1 MLSDTAK
8 VCWMSHSCHARPL
21 KELSSNHSNR
31 HLSQRDALVQSYTP
45 PQTMSISVRSEH
57 THLSSTSQ
65 AHTTL
70 CVRERESESEG
81 EKESVSKGHFTNAAC
96 QGGGEQ
102 HSNSSITT
110 IKHTS
115 NHERES
121 ERCHQSREGSWKE
134 REMTDKEREKY
145 RQGGRKKLYMLER
158 DNYTTDMFTHQL
170 IHWKNKIEKN
180 VWFFIY

>member
-1 MLSDTAK
+1 
-8 VCWMSHSCHARPL
+8 MSNSCSTRPL

-31 HLSQRDALVQSYTP
+31 RLSQRDALVH
-45 PQTMSISVRSEH
+45 VCDH
-57 THLSSTSQ
+57 THTPKPWAFQSEVNT
-65 AHTTL
+65 HTYHPPHMHTQPHNTV
-70 CVRERESESEG
+70 CVRERARESD
-81 EKESVSKGHFTNAAC
+81 SKGHFTNAAC

-115 NHERES
+115 NQERES
-121 ERCHQSREGSWKE
+121 ERCHRSREGRGEVERKE
-134 REMTDKEREKY
+134 RRPTKKEKNTDREEE
-145 RQGGRKKLYMLER
+145 KKLYMLER
-158 DNYTTDMFTHQL
+158 DNYQTCLFFTHQL